1 MQICARCLRSGA
13 SAHQHE
19 QAQQPASR
27 AQRPAARGRVDWRAG
42 RATLRRLLSGVVD
55 HTAAVDGQADPGS
68 VDAVLAFLARLRAD
82 GLDEGDAPPNALG
95 HVLATRLPGV
105 LSPSE
110 RLFVE
115 AVEGALADAVS
126 AAAHKGKAFD
136 ACLERGLV
144 LLDVLKRHG
153 PPPSISIYRQLVL
166 AASRGGRPVLAL
178 HLTEETRQLGLDLD
192 LRCIHALVDTLPAE
206 CAVQAHALLT
216 QLEAPLDVGVVNS
229 LLWRAAELR
238 AGPPDAR
245 ALLVHTLVSTLGERG
260 ITPDELTL
268 AACVT
273 ALGRASRLDDALAV
287 WTHLLAAGV
296 KPGQRSWAALLS
308 ACRDAEQHEM
318 CWSLFGTLR
327 DEKTDVPLTSSG
339 TRILYNIAIDS
350 AVRSQ
355 QYARAFALVDA
366 MKTAGVAPDLVTRNT
381 LLPAIAAVDG
391 LHAAVTRAQA
401 PAFGADVVTWTRI
414 MELAAQEGQ
423 PGVAAEA
430 LEAMQRS
437 GAVPDVVA
445 WTTLIRAHGSDARE
459 AVVTWRQMRA
469 AGVRPDAHTF
479 QALLRCSMHAND
491 TALASRVYAAM
502 RSAGM
507 GPNNRLFRELL
518 SNSADAALSGAAA
531 VSGAGESAAVLPPR
545 PRWMPD
551 GLDLHGLSSTE
562 ARAAVLCA
570 LRDLRDSGSQ
580 APRTGLSVITGRGS
594 NNPQGLAV
602 LRDEVLRLCG
612 ELRLP
617 CSVDEHN
624 PGRVRVPP
632 QALQAWLKKTSHLPQ
647 S

>member
-1 MQICARCLRSGA
+1 M
-13 SAHQHE
+13 
-19 QAQQPASR
+19 
-27 AQRPAARGRVDWRAG
+27 
-42 RATLRRLLSGVVD
+42 
-55 HTAAVDGQADPGS
+55 DGQAEVDGG
-68 VDAVLAFLARLRAD
+68 VDAVLSFLAKLRAD
-82 GLDEGDAPPNALG
+82 VLEAPDAPHSALG

-115 AVEGALADAVS
+115 AIEGALADAVS
-126 AAAHKGKAFD
+126 AATHQGKADFD

-144 LLDVLKRHG
+144 ALDVLKRHG
-153 PPPSISIYRQLVL
+153 PPPNIRIYRQLVL
-166 AASRGGRPVLAL
+166 AASRGGRPALAL
-178 HLTEETRQLGLDLD
+178 HLLEETQQLGLALD
-192 LRCIHALVDTLPAE
+192 LRCVHALVDTLPAE
-206 CAVQAHALLT
+206 YAAQAYELLT
-216 QLEAPLDVGVVNS
+216 QLEAPLDVGAVNS
-229 LLWRAAELR
+229 LLWRAAELS

-245 ALLVHTLVSTLGERG
+245 AMLVHSLLSALRERG
-260 ITPDELTL
+260 IGPDELTL

-296 KPGQRSWAALLS
+296 VPGQRSWAALLS

-318 CWSLFGTLR
+318 CWSLFCTLQ
-327 DEKTDVPLTSSG
+327 DEKSVPLTKSG

-355 QYARAFALVDA
+355 QYARAFSLADA
-366 MKTAGVAPDLVTRNT
+366 MTSAGVAPDLVTRNT
-381 LLPAIAAVDG
+381 LLPAFAATAG
-391 LHAAVTRAQA
+391 LHAAVERAQA
-401 PAFGADVVTWTRI
+401 PAFGADVLTWTRI

-423 PGVAAEA
+423 PGVAADA
-430 LEAMQRS
+430 LEAIQRA
-437 GAVPDVVA
+437 GCVPDVVA

-459 AVVTWRQMRA
+459 AVITWRQMRA
-469 AGVRPDAHTF
+469 AGVKPDAHTF
-479 QALLRCSMHAND
+479 QALLRCSMRAND
-491 TALASRVYAAM
+491 PALASRVYAAM

-507 GPNNRLFRELL
+507 GPNNRLFRELV
-518 SNSADAALSGAAA
+518 STSADAALSAAA
-531 VSGAGESAAVLPPR
+531 APSPGARESKAVLPPT

-570 LRDLRDSGSQ
+570 LRDLRDSGSR
-580 APRTGLSVITGRGS
+580 APRGGLAVITGRGS

-602 LRDEVLRLCG
+602 LRDEVLRLCS

-624 PGRVRVPP
+624 PGRVRVPSG
-632 QALQAWLKKTSHLPQ
+632 ALQAWLKRTSQLPH